1 MHKIKFIIAFALAA
15 SALAIAWLGT
25 FTNTDMV
32 LAHQLFDPSGA
43 FPMRHAWLTETFGH
57 VYMKYLL
64 TVLAVVAIAAAGY
77 DLWRPR
83 AGWTRQF
90 RLQLRVVALS
100 ALLVPLVISLIKK
113 ISYSHCPWDLAEFG
127 GAEKYVRLFEAAL
140 PGASAGHCMPAGHAS
155 SALWL
160 IGLTA
165 FWLPR
170 RPRAAAAVFCATLG
184 FGFALGWLQ
193 QLRGAHFLTHTLW
206 SMWIACAI
214 VSAIYWAVM
223 RREGLGMGEGVLGVE
238 PGAQVG
244 ERPL

>member
-1 MHKIKFIIAFALAA
+1 MDNVGFFESYFL
-15 SALAIAWLGT
+15 WR
-25 FTNTDMV
+25 
-32 LAHQLFDPSGA
+32 DP
-43 FPMRHAWLTETFGH
+43 
-57 VYMKYLL
+57 
-64 TVLAVVAIAAAGY
+64 LAVAVIAAALY

-83 AGWTRQF
+83 ASCSPLC
-90 RLQLRVVALS
+90 RLQLQVVALS

-113 ISYSHCPWDLAEFG
+113 VSYSHCPWDLTEFG
-127 GAEKYVRLFEAAL
+127 GAEVYVRLFDAAL

-160 IGLTA
+160 IALTV

-170 RPRAAAAVFCATLG
+170 RPRMAALVFAITLG
-184 FGFALGWLQ
+184 FGFVLGWMQ

-223 RREGLGMGEGVLGVE
+223 RRAKLGSRESVLGIE